1 MDLELGHV
9 GNPIAETT
17 DEASDEALVV
27 LPPQMQRFGKL
38 LSTPTGRPTP
48 ACWLIGAVLALY
60 PLAGLLVGVG
70 IPSVL
75 SRAVDGD
82 TQLAIQ
88 FGLIYGGV
96 LAAGPVALHA
106 LFMVTRQPQGHLTQ
120 LGAGTAR
127 VPRGV
132 VDGLE
137 WWARFL
143 KGLLALMLFLFT
155 AFDGFFASQGMV
167 LLAVA
172 NVAHFVS
179 FFPTLFLWWYSLK
192 AASALTAAPVA
203 VANGKARA
211 VAERLRKD
219 GGSMDSQ
226 TWRPEV
232 EAPVLELV
240 RNTLP
245 TLSDGWGRS
254 VGVVMIGLVCVAL
267 GFFLTVRFFFTD
279 TTPLW
284 AQAVIAVIIGGW
296 IALPFLLAIDPASAS
311 SNCARLEDS
320 INHISG
326 EDSSFMPAD
335 IFMKYIKRLNKDQG
349 LGASAL
355 KSRFCRLFCSLKLR
369 TCQLRSTHTMF
380 VCGQASWCSVRS

>member
-1 MDLELGHV
+1 MNFHVIYIYMNDAPRSVAALRHKHRLPEVSRTHFRAVRSSRTRGEMDLELGLV
-9 GNPIAETT
+9 GNPIAAAN
-17 DEASDEALVV
+17 DEAGDEALVV
-27 LPPQMQRFGKL
+27 LPPQLQRVGKL

-60 PLAGLLVGVG
+60 PLATLLVGAG
-70 IPSVL
+70 HRSVL

-82 TQLAIQ
+82 TQGAIRE
-88 FGLIYGGV
+88 GLIWGG
-96 LAAGPVALHA
+96 LLPAGPVALHA
-106 LFMVTRQPQGHLTQ
+106 LFLVTRQPQGHLTQ

-143 KGLLALMLFLFT
+143 KGLLALMLFLFA
-155 AFDGFFASQGMV
+155 AFDGFSASQGAV
-167 LLAVA
+167 LLAA
-172 NVAHFVS
+172 GLFAYFAT

-203 VANGKARA
+203 AATNKARA

-254 VGVVMIGLVCVAL
+254 LGVIMIGLVCVAL
-267 GFFLTVRFFFTD
+267 GVVLANRSRFTD
-279 TTPLW
+279 ATPLW
-284 AQAVIAVIIGGW
+284 LLVLCAGIIGGFV
-296 IALPFLLAIDPASAS
+296 ALPFLLAIDPASAS

-326 EDSSFMPAD
+326 EDSSFMPAENF
-335 IFMKYIKRLNKDQG
+335 IKYI
-349 LGASAL
+349 
-355 KSRFCRLFCSLKLR
+355 
-369 TCQLRSTHTMF
+369 
-380 VCGQASWCSVRS
+380 

>member
-1 MDLELGHV
+1 MDLELGLV
-9 GNPIAETT
+9 GNPIAAAN
-17 DEASDEALVV
+17 DEAGDEALVV
-27 LPPQMQRFGKL
+27 LPPQLQRVGKL

-48 ACWLIGAVLALY
+48 TCWLIGAVLALY
-60 PLAGLLVGVG
+60 PLAMLLVGVG
-70 IPSVL
+70 QPSVL
-75 SRAVDGD
+75 SMAASGN
-82 TQLAIQ
+82 TQGAIQ
-88 FGLIYGGV
+88 FGLMWCGALPVGS
-96 LAAGPVALHA
+96 VALHT
-106 LFMVTRQPQGHLTQ
+106 LFLVTRQPQGHLTQ

-143 KGLLALMLFLFT
+143 KGLLSLMLFLF
-155 AFDGFFASQGMV
+155 AAYDGFFASVGFV
-167 LLAVA
+167 LFAVPNFA
-172 NVAHFVS
+172 YCAC

-240 RNTLP
+240 RSTLP

-254 VGVVMIGLVCVAL
+254 VGLV
-267 GFFLTVRFFFTD
+267 
-279 TTPLW
+279 
-284 AQAVIAVIIGGW
+284 AVGW
-296 IALPFLLAIDPASAS
+296 
-311 SNCARLEDS
+311 
-320 INHISG
+320 
-326 EDSSFMPAD
+326 
-335 IFMKYIKRLNKDQG
+335 
-349 LGASAL
+349 
-355 KSRFCRLFCSLKLR
+355 
-369 TCQLRSTHTMF
+369 
-380 VCGQASWCSVRS
+380 VCGQRRSGLAR